1 LRARV
6 VVCGHADRRSL
17 VARPAQLLPVVH
29 ELLERLDA
37 HLKAEEFYS
46 GAWLRRAP
54 RRVRLL
60 RTDGGARRLDRHRH
74 GPAERRARGARLATH
89 EVATPH
95 AAVAA
100 AAAAVFTRSHRQHA
114 RQQP

>member
-60 RTDGGARRLDRHRH
+60 RTDGGAR
-74 GPAERRARGARLATH
+74 GARLATH